1 MTDWHAWHRDYDD
14 PGSDLSRRRRSVQ
27 TQIESFLDARDE
39 PVLRVVSACSG
50 DGRDLLEVLARR
62 PRDAARISA
71 RLVELDEGL
80 VDEARRTAAGHGL
93 ARIDLRRGDAG
104 RTGSYVGAVPADL
117 VMWCGVF
124 GNLSDADVR
133 RTVTTTKQLAA
144 PGATVLWTRGRVTA
158 GHGDE
163 PVQLIRGWFA
173 AEGFEELHL
182 DAPPEATYR
191 VGVHRLTAAPDPLAA
206 DHAFFTFRR

>member
-27 TQIESFLDARDE
+27 TQVESWLDARHE
-39 PVLRVVSACSG
+39 PVLRVISACSG

-62 PRDAARISA
+62 PRDAVRVSA
-71 RLVELDEGL
+71 RLVELDAGL

-93 ARIDLRRGDAG
+93 ERVDVRRGDAG

-117 VMWCGVF
+117 AMWCGVF
-124 GNLSDADVR
+124 GNLPDADVR
-133 RTVTTTKQLAA
+133 RTIATTKELAA
-144 PGATVLWTRGRVTA
+144 PAATVLWTRGRPTS

-163 PVQLIRGWFA
+163 PVQLVRSWFA
-173 AEGFEELHL
+173 AEGFEEVHL
-182 DAPPEATYR
+182 DAPYDATYR
-191 VGVHRLTAAPDPLAA
+191 VGVHRLVAEPVPLGA
-206 DHAFFTFRR
+206 DRAFFAFQR